1 MTFHRSFQF
10 SLIIF
15 LFMLNWQTQAVA
27 DTSPGFKFPPP
38 LADTTTITTVAG
50 QLGST
55 GYACS
60 AEQTQRYRYRQC
72 GQLSTEAQIIG
83 YDKKFRKV
91 RSEAFD

>member
-1 MTFHRSFQF
+1 
-10 SLIIF
+10 
-15 LFMLNWQTQAVA
+15 MLNWQTQTFA
-27 DTSPGFKFPPP
+27 DTSQSFPPP